1 MIGVQIV
8 STNKDI
14 LTNQYY
20 YWLIVSRSMKL
31 KRIWLTYYIHQQV
44 EDLKEIF
51 KWSRHGEF
59 TIQLIT
65 KISDC
70 NINRY
75 IKLTMMSQPIMV
87 TLLHH
92 PTVVFIFH
100 LGV

>member
-1 MIGVQIV
+1 MIVQIV

-31 KRIWLTYYIHQQV
+31 KGIWLTYYIHEQV

-59 TIQLIT
+59 TIQLIK

-70 NINRY
+70 NIIGNNVVGQVY
-75 IKLTMMSQPIMV
+75 
-87 TLLHH
+87 LL
-92 PTVVFIFH
+92 
-100 LGV
+100 GEREGQKRR